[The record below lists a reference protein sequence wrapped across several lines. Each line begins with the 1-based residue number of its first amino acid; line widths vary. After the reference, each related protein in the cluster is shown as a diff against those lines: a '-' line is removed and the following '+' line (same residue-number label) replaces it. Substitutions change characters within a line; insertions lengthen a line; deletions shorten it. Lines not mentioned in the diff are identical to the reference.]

1 MKIALVSPYD
11 FSYPGG
17 VTNHIISL
25 EHHLTLMGH
34 EVKVIGPAAQVSPV
48 LNGHFIPIGKPR
60 PVPASGSICRVT
72 ISPWLSPRIK
82 ATLSEEKFDIVHLH
96 EPLMPMLCT
105 TVLRLSGSVNIGTF
119 HAHEGSP
126 GYDFGRPLSTVLLRK
141 WFNRLHGRIAVSR
154 PAQQFANKY
163 FPEDYAIIPNGV
175 DLGHFSPEVSP
186 IDKFGDGKL
195 NILFVGRMEK
205 RKGLNY
211 LLEAYHTVKKEV
223 PNCRLIVVGPG
234 TRLRRKYEKKVA
246 RENIKDVTFVGQ
258 VSHDDLPRYYQ
269 TADIFCAPATSCESF
284 GIILLEAMALGKP
297 VIASNIEGY
306 ASVLTHGEEG
316 LLSPPKNADGL
327 TKSLMTLLTDAGL
340 RRQMGQKG
348 QVTAANFGWQHVS
361 RRIFDYYQKVLSE
374 R

>member
-1 MKIALVSPYD
+1 
-11 FSYPGG
+11 
-17 VTNHIISL
+17 
-25 EHHLTLMGH
+25 
-34 EVKVIGPAAQVSPV
+34 
-48 LNGHFIPIGKPR
+48 
-60 PVPASGSICRVT
+60 
-72 ISPWLSPRIK
+72 
-82 ATLSEEKFDIVHLH
+82 
-96 EPLMPMLCT
+96 
-105 TVLRLSGSVNIGTF
+105 
-119 HAHEGSP
+119 
-126 GYDFGRPLSTVLLRK
+126 
-141 WFNRLHGRIAVSR
+141 
-154 PAQQFANKY
+154 
-163 FPEDYAIIPNGV
+163 
-175 DLGHFSPEVSP
+175 
-186 IDKFGDGKL
+186 
-195 NILFVGRMEK
+195 MEK

-211 LLEAYHTVKKEV
+211 LLEAYRTVKKEV